1 MSGRLRLGLVVAAVA
16 GVALVAALAARRGG
30 VAPAAPAGSTTMP
43 AAAAPESPAAARA
56 LAAATAPPLP
66 AAAPAQASPAGAV
79 TSAPQPGA
87 PPVLTPLGA
96 SRALQ
101 AIGKNEQMRRL
112 FMRLQPL
119 GLSREQ
125 QDRVLVIL
133 GTAALRPA
141 QESPTLQELRASG
154 DSRVLSED
162 EANRVRNERRR
173 IDESAVRALRPA
185 LATVLTPAQMD
196 RAGLSSNQQMAAAR
210 DR

>member
-1 MSGRLRLGLVVAAVA
+1 MSGRRRLGVVAAIA
-16 GVALVAALAARRGG
+16 GVALVGALAARRAG
-30 VAPAAPAGSTTMP
+30 VAPSPAVPSTTVP
-43 AAAAPESPAAARA
+43 ATAPGSSAAARA
-56 LAAATAPPLP
+56 IGAPTSPPLTPPPLGPASTAAGAPLPQP
-66 AAAPAQASPAGAV
+66 AAAPA
-79 TSAPQPGA
+79 
-87 PPVLTPLGA
+87 VLTPVGA

-162 EANRVRNERRR
+162 EANRVRNERQR

-185 LATVLTPAQMD
+185 LATVLTPSQMD
-196 RAGLSSNQQMAAAR
+196 RAGLSASQQIGPAK